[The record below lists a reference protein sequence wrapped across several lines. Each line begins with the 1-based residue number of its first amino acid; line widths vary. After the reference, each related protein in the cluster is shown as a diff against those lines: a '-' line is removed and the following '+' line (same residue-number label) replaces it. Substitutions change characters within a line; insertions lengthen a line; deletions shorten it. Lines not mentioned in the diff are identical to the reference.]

1 MQEDTKPCNTCGTQI
16 LARCFDIHSRSCASK
31 QARICKKSALRSNP
45 MDLIP
50 CAECGE
56 MVDFNVF
63 SIHMEE
69 CVGRQL
75 TKCNSCKLLYPTF
88 LFEEHIALC
97 NVFRE

>member
-1 MQEDTKPCNTCGTQI
+1 
-16 LARCFDIHSRSCASK
+16 
-31 QARICKKSALRSNP
+31 

-75 TKCNSCKLLYPTF
+75 TKCPNCKLLYPTF

-97 NVFRE
+97 NEFREEEPELKNKDLLMDIIDDEPE

>member
-1 MQEDTKPCNTCGTQI
+1 MQEDAMPCNICGTRI
-16 LARCFDIHSRSCASK
+16 LARCLDIHSRACANK
-31 QARICKKSALRSNP
+31 QARNTKKSAIRSSP

-75 TKCNSCKLLYPTF
+75 TKCPNCKLLYPSF
-88 LFEEHIALC
+88 LFE
-97 NVFRE
+97 